1 MASLR
6 DGHDVEQATP
16 DVRAPPHSWSLVFRE
31 RTIAEAN
38 GPGLRPG
45 HYLHRSLVVAD

>member
-16 DVRAPPHSWSLVFRE
+16 DVRAPPHPWSLVFWE
-31 RTIAEAN
+31 GTLAKAN
-38 GPGLRPG
+38 GPGLR
-45 HYLHRSLVVAD
+45 RAIV